1 MRPRQRENLLRRKRS
16 WEEAQLAPNPAL
28 PPKAAFKPKF
38 GLPKLNNYRGQLK
51 ASYWSKWKSR
61 KLNHKSVDKSWVS
74 ALEMRKLS
82 ERASMGRSDRLER
95 VCERL
100 EKGADIGV
108 EGRGRLKTRVN
119 NASSVFDNGY
129 AVSDSLQEGIMDGY
143 LTGPY
148 TYEEVE
154 NLLGKEFSI
163 NPMNTRPK
171 PNGKMRIIIDA
182 SAPHDQD
189 ESIPGWLWNP
199 DLPGSSNSTIDV
211 SKFPAKM
218 SSVAKFVRTLY
229 RVGREARICKIDQSS
244 AYKHQHVR
252 REDWCLQVLEW
263 GGRLFIET
271 RLMFGS
277 KSAPGIYDDLHKA
290 FLEPV
295 IKITP
300 KFSRR
305 DVEQHLDDVLG
316 VGPPEEDPEASV
328 DAFFRNYKEE
338 ASRVGFRLDSSGN
351 RDKVQPPDTVCTAL
365 GVEFNTRTWTWRYK
379 EDKLARILNTLSE
392 MQKGEEV
399 EFSTLQSITGKLID
413 VKFLVPGG
421 KFNILFFLQAVQQ
434 DLSKHDMVKMSKELK
449 DQAGWWM
456 VALKAATK
464 YSPIVHPDCRVPSNA
479 MEGYTD
485 AAGGTVSKVGAGLGG
500 LVPPHRYFYLPWPAW
515 LNMGRPNS
523 DGVVFASKL
532 TCLELLGALVLLTVC
547 ADLAAG
553 GHLRV
558 WVDNQGAVDV
568 FRKGHSTKCV
578 YTSSIAKA
586 IFEVADAT
594 GANKDT
600 GIWIIKDMSSIWF
613 KGVRITVEKV
623 RRCSN
628 RGAYTADIISKGNLK
643 ELRRMMPLRE
653 VPCMVPESII
663 SWIKDPRKD
672 MNWSQ
677 LILKEMQG
685 RGIEVVYPY

>member
-1 MRPRQRENLLRRKRS
+1 MLPRQRENLLKRKRN
-16 WEEAQLAPNPAL
+16 WEEAKLAPNTTL
-28 PPKAAFKPKF
+28 PPKAVFKPKF
-38 GLPKLNNYRGQLK
+38 DLPKLSNYRGQLK
-51 ASYWSKWKSR
+51 ASYWAKWKSR
-61 KLNHKSVDKSWVS
+61 KLSGKSQDKSWVS
-74 ALEMRKLS
+74 SSEMRKLS
-82 ERASMGRSDRLER
+82 ERAGMGRSELLER
-95 VCERL
+95 VCDRL

-108 EGRGRLKTRVN
+108 EGRGRLRTRVN

-129 AVSDSLQEGIMDGY
+129 AVSDSLQEGIVDGY

-154 NLLGKEFSI
+154 KLLGSEFSI

-189 ESIPGWLWNP
+189 ESVPGWLWNP
-199 DLPGSSNSTIDV
+199 ELPGSSNSTIDV
-211 SKFPAKM
+211 GKFPAKM

-229 RVGREARICKIDQSS
+229 RVGRKARICKIDQSS

-252 REDWCLQVLEW
+252 KEDWCLQVLEW

-277 KSAPGIYDDLHKA
+277 KSAPGIYDELHKA
-290 FLEPV
+290 FLWPV
-295 IKITP
+295 IKLTP

-316 VGPPEEDPEASV
+316 VGPPKEDPNVSV
-328 DAFFRNYKEE
+328 DAFFRNYKDE
-338 ASRVGFRLDSSGN
+338 ANKVGFRLDSSGN
-351 RDKVQPPDTVCTAL
+351 RDKVQPPNTVCTAL
-365 GVEFNTRTWTWRYK
+365 GVEFNTETWTWRYK
-379 EDKLARILNTLSE
+379 EDKLARILDTLSE
-392 MQKGEEV
+392 IQNKEAV
-399 EFSTLQSITGKLID
+399 EFGTLQSITGKIMD
-413 VKFLVPGG
+413 VKFLVQGG
-421 KFNILFFLQAVQQ
+421 KYNILFFLQSIQQ
-434 DLSKHDMVKMSKELK
+434 DLGKHDKVKVSKELK

-464 YSPIVHPDCRVPSNA
+464 YSPIVHPDPRVPSNA
-479 MEGYTD
+479 MDGYTD
-485 AAGGTVSKVGAGLGG
+485 AAGGTVTKMGAGLGG

-547 ADLAAG
+547 ADIAAG

-586 IFEVADAT
+586 IFEVAEAT
-594 GANKDT
+594 GA
-600 GIWIIKDMSSIWF
+600 
-613 KGVRITVEKV
+613 
-623 RRCSN
+623 
-628 RGAYTADIISKGNLK
+628 
-643 ELRRMMPLRE
+643 
-653 VPCMVPESII
+653 
-663 SWIKDPRKD
+663 
-672 MNWSQ
+672 
-677 LILKEMQG
+677 
-685 RGIEVVYPY
+685 